1 MPPVGG
7 IFIMGRDDELARV
20 LDKLLLFV
28 CSLIILAASVAA
40 IAAGAGVIPEDEALD
55 AVRALYDGW
64 GVRIAVIT
72 VSAVLLLI
80 SLRFLYLS
88 LRRGGGAAASID
100 QRTDYGD
107 IRISLETVENLALK
121 AASRQRGV
129 QDLRAR
135 IRVTDAGIDIS
146 IRAVVDGD
154 SPIPSLS
161 EEMQRAVRDYVEEI
175 TGIPVANVAV
185 FVANIARSQT
195 FRNRVE

>member
-1 MPPVGG
+1 M
-7 IFIMGRDDELARV
+7 ARV
-20 LDKLLLFV
+20 LDKLLLFI
-28 CSLIILAASVAA
+28 CSLIILAASAA
-40 IAAGAGVIPEDEALD
+40 ALGAAAGVIPEDGALD
-55 AVRALYDGW
+55 AVRSLYDGW
-64 GVRIAVIT
+64 VVRTAVII
-72 VSAVLLLI
+72 VSAALLLM
-80 SLRFLYLS
+80 SLRFLYIS
-88 LRRGGGAAASID
+88 VRRGGGAAASID
-100 QRTDYGD
+100 QRTEYGD

-146 IRAVVDGD
+146 VRAIVDGD

-161 EEMQRAVRDYVEEI
+161 EEMQRAVKDYVEEI

-185 FVANIARSQT
+185 FVANIARTQT

>member
-1 MPPVGG
+1 
-7 IFIMGRDDELARV
+7 LARV
-20 LDKLLLFV
+20 LDKLLLFIY
-28 CSLIILAASVAA
+28 SLIILAASFAA
-40 IAAGAGVIPEDEALD
+40 LGAASGIIPESDALD
-55 AVRALYDGW
+55 AVRGLYDGW
-64 GVRIAVIT
+64 GVRTAVII
-72 VSAVLLLI
+72 VSAVTLLI
-80 SLRFLYLS
+80 SLRFLYVA
-88 LRRGGGAAASID
+88 LRRGGGAAQSID
-100 QRTDYGD
+100 QRTEFGD

-161 EEMQRAVRDYVEEI
+161 EEMQKSVRDYVEEI

-185 FVANIARSQT
+185 YVANIVRTQT
-195 FRNRVE
+195 FKNRVE

>member
-1 MPPVGG
+1 MVR
-7 IFIMGRDDELARV
+7 I
-20 LDKLLLFV
+20 LDKLLLFI
-28 CSLIILAASVAA
+28 CSLIILASSVAA
-40 IAAGAGVIPEDEALD
+40 LGAAAGVIPEDGLLE
-55 AVRALYDGW
+55 AVRVPYDGW
-64 GVRIAVIT
+64 GARTAVIV

-80 SLRFLYLS
+80 SLRLLYVS
-88 LRRGGGAAASID
+88 LRRSGGAAASID
-100 QRTDYGD
+100 QRTDFGD

-154 SPIPSLS
+154 SPIPALS
-161 EEMQRAVRDYVEEI
+161 EEMQRTVREYVEEI

-185 FVANIARSQT
+185 FIANIARTQT